1 MTESGMNINW
11 YPGHMAKTRRE
22 MTERL
27 SSVDLVAEILDARI
41 PGASRNRMLDEMTRG
56 KPRLLVLNRA
66 DLADPDGTAL
76 WRRYYREQGFGVV
89 ECDAKSGA
97 GVGKF
102 LPAARELLKEKYKKL
117 EEKGQTGRRLTCM
130 VVGVPNVGKSSFI
143 NKLAKRK
150 AAKTEDRP
158 GVTREM
164 KLIPLDAGLSL
175 LDTPGMLMP
184 KIESDRQG
192 FLLAFTGAL
201 RDDVLDVE
209 TLASH
214 LILTLSDAMPE
225 GLFARYKVRKGDAET
240 GYGLL
245 ELAARK
251 RGFLIS
257 GGEGDAERAARIL
270 LDEFRGGKLG
280 RVTLE
285 KPEEEKDEKA

>member
-1 MTESGMNINW
+1 MEEHKMNINW

-22 MTERL
+22 MADRL

-41 PGASRNRMLDEMTRG
+41 PGASRNRMLDELTRE
-56 KPRLLVLNRA
+56 KPRLLVLNRT
-66 DLADPDGTAL
+66 DLASPAL
-76 WRRYYREQGFGVV
+76 TRVWREEYRKRGFGVV

-97 GVGKF
+97 GVNQF
-102 LPAARELLKEKYKKL
+102 LPAARRML
-117 EEKGQTGRRLTCM
+117 EEKYRKLQEKGQAGRKLTCM
-130 VVGVPNVGKSSFI
+130 VIGIPNVGKSSFI
-143 NKLAKRK
+143 NKLAGRK

-158 GVTREM
+158 GVTRDM

-201 RDDVLDVE
+201 RDDVMDVE

-214 LILTLSDAMPE
+214 LILTLADAIPE
-225 GLFARYKVRKGDAET
+225 GLFARYKVRKGDAGT
-240 GYGLL
+240 GYDLL

-257 GGEGDAERAARIL
+257 GGEGDTERAARIL

-285 KPEEEKDEKA
+285 KPGEDLDEEI